1 MAKKQVRND
10 VRTSAMES
18 RAGGAFPEHWN
29 RPVIERI
36 RPQVEGGEF
45 PAKAAVGEVVMV
57 EADIFMD
64 GHDLLACDL
73 CVQHPGSVDWSTL
86 PMEPLVNDRWQGGF
100 PATGIGL
107 YRFRVRADVDPFATW
122 ARDLRAR
129 LAAGHIAAVDVAVGA
144 GLVAAA
150 ARSAKGAD
158 RRRLEETARRLDEWT
173 EGPAL
178 GVPSLLSQDE
188 ATALADAVLA
198 DEQFTALM
206 RQYRDTGT
214 SVTTPPLTVDVEPS
228 LARFGTWYEMFP
240 RSASPDPQRP
250 GTLTD
255 VIDRL
260 DYVAGLGVDVL
271 YLPPIHPIG
280 HTHRKGRDGSAVAA
294 PDDPGSPWAIGS
306 EAGGHTAVHPDLGTL
321 EDLDALVAAA
331 GTRGI
336 AVALDLAIQ
345 CSPDHPWVIEH
356 PDWFSHLPDGTIRT
370 AENPPKRYEDIYP
383 IDFET
388 KDWRSLWSALRD
400 VVEFWIDHGITV
412 FRVDNPHT
420 KPFAFWEWLL
430 ASVRADHPEVLFLSE
445 AFTRPRVMERLAK
458 LGFSQSYTYFT
469 WRTTRWELESYL
481 GELVGTEVA
490 DYFRPSFWPTTPD
503 ILPEGL
509 QIDRAAA
516 FVARLVLA
524 ATLGATY
531 GIYGPSFELRE
542 HLPRNPGSEEFANSE
557 KYAVRHWDLERVDSL
572 APLISRVNSVRR
584 QHPALQRNDTLRFH
598 AVDNH
603 QLIAYSKTHL
613 VTGRQ
618 WVAPVY
624 GSPLP
629 DPDVVLVVVNL
640 DSTATQSGW
649 VTLDLEALGLENGPF
664 VVHDLLTDAYFA
676 WEGAVNFVQLD
687 PAAVPVHLFTVLR
700 PESPDSGGER

>member
-10 VRTSAMES
+10 VRPNSTDQ
-18 RAGGAFPEHWN
+18 RAGCALPDHWV
-29 RPVIERI
+29 RPVIERV
-36 RPQVEGGEF
+36 RPQVEGGAF
-45 PAKAAVGEVVMV
+45 TAKAAVGDVVVV

-64 GHDLLACDL
+64 GHDLLAADL
-73 CVQHPGSVDWSTL
+73 WVQRPGSDDWATL
-86 PMEPLVNDRWQGGF
+86 PMEPLVNDRWRAGF
-100 PATGIGL
+100 PVTGTGL
-107 YRFRVRADVDPFATW
+107 YRFRVHAQVDPFATW
-122 ARDLRAR
+122 VRDLRAR
-129 LAAGHIAAVDVAVGA
+129 LGVGQVAAVEAAVGV
-144 GLVAAA
+144 GLVETA
-150 ARSAKGAD
+150 ARRAKGAD
-158 RRRLEETARRLDEWT
+158 RRSLEETARELGEWA
-173 EGPAL
+173 EGRAV
-178 GVPSLLSQDE
+178 GVPSVPGQDE
-188 ATALADAVLA
+188 ATVLA
-198 DEQFTALM
+198 LVLDDERFAERM
-206 RQYRDTGT
+206 RHLGDTGT
-214 SVTTPPLTVDVEPS
+214 SLNTAIFTVDVEPS

-240 RSASPDPQRP
+240 RSASPDSERP
-250 GTLTD
+250 GTLAD

-280 HTHRKGRDGSAVAA
+280 RTHRKGRDGAAVAA

-306 EAGGHTAVHPDLGTL
+306 EDGGHTAIHPGLGTL
-321 EDLDALVAAA
+321 GDLDALVAAA
-331 GTRGI
+331 GGRGI

-345 CSPDHPWVIEH
+345 CSPDHPWVTEH
-356 PDWFSHLPDGTIRT
+356 PDWFTHLPDGTIRT

-383 IDFET
+383 INFET
-388 KDWRSLWSALRD
+388 EDWRSLWSELRD
-400 VVEFWIDHGITV
+400 VVEFWIGHGITI

-430 ASVRADHPEVLFLSE
+430 GSVRAEHPEVLFLSE

-469 WRTTRWELESYL
+469 WRTTRWELETYL

-503 ILPEGL
+503 ILPEEL
-509 QIDRAAA
+509 QVDRSPA
-516 FVARLVLA
+516 FVTRLILA

-542 HLPRNPGSEEFANSE
+542 HLPRNPGSEELANSE
-557 KYAVRHWDLERVDSL
+557 KYAVRHWDLDRGDSL

-598 AVDNH
+598 AVDNQ

-618 WVAPVY
+618 WAAPVD
-624 GSPLP
+624 GSKPP
-629 DPDVVLVVVNL
+629 DPDVVLMVVNL
-640 DSTATQSGW
+640 DPTATQSGW
-649 VTLDLEALGLENGPF
+649 VTLDLEALGLEDGPF
-664 VVHDLLTDAYFA
+664 AVHDLLTDAYFA
-676 WEGAVNFVQLD
+676 WEGPVNFVQLD
-687 PAAVPVHLFTVLR
+687 PAAVPAHIFAVLR
-700 PESPDSGGER
+700 PEPAPADGGR